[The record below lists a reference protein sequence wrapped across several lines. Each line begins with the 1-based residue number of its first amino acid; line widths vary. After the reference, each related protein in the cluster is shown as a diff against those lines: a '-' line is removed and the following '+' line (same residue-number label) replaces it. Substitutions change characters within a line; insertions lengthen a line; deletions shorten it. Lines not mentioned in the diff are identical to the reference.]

1 MPRTL
6 RSRQYQMAQARQ
18 RTSQPFAHFEAPVGG
33 WNTRDSID
41 NIAPTDALTLD
52 NWWPDIGEVRTR
64 PGYIEHCSL
73 ANAVTGSDLVSNGSF
88 ETAGAGGLD
97 VFANWTEAAAVGAAI
112 EVSRSTDLVHTGTY
126 ACKWVISRK
135 PLFNPTELEISQDI
149 TVSASTSY
157 RLQFYDTTTET
168 NSGVNNSLK
177 YSVYDNDHSADLIA
191 WTETGHVGSSYSM
204 TTVVFD
210 VPAGCTSVKIKFKNG
225 FLGSPLTGG
234 DSSNAAYLDVVMV
247 YELVAAID
255 SVDTLAEFIKGS
267 TRDLLAFSGTEA
279 FKVNSSTPVHLSSA
293 LGDFTNAKFQW
304 ANFDGKM
311 GLVNGYE
318 KLQWDGTSLTALTI
332 DDGVDPITP
341 IGVNVFKNRTW
352 FWEADSQD
360 VWYSALSTL
369 GGSCTSFPLSRVGQ
383 FGGNLVLMET
393 WTRDGGSGPDDFAV
407 FVMSSGE
414 ALVYQGSSPS
424 VGGDW
429 ALVGIYNIG
438 EPIGYRSAVKFG
450 GDLFILT
457 RLDVVR
463 MSEVIS
469 GVEAR
474 QMESKIVQAH
484 RTAVS
489 LYKEKW
495 GWDATIYPE
504 GHMAIFNIPVTEYTD
519 EDSPG
524 ESEQHVQNTITGAWT
539 RFKDVL
545 SFCWQNFDGDIF
557 FGSSGGKIYEFDSG
571 EDDDGDA
578 IESTFQTAWLPI
590 GGLGANKLF
599 KALREAYRVNA
610 SINVDNTFAVDF
622 QEFASQTFP
631 ASIDSSD
638 AEWDVAIWD
647 VSLWTSADRI
657 VHEWRAIGTY
667 GERISM
673 RKSMS
678 TKQKVTYLG
687 MSWLYEIARRL

>member
-64 PGYIEHCSL
+64 PGYIEHCDI
-73 ANAVTGSDLVSNGSF
+73 SDLALGAELISNGGF
-88 ETAGAGGLD
+88 ETAGGGGAD
-97 VFANWTEAAAVGAAI
+97 VFSDWSETTTGTGQVQDETTTVYKDSHACALIAPSGSGGTAAV
-112 EVSRSTDLVHTGTY
+112 D
-126 ACKWVISRK
+126 
-135 PLFNPTELEISQDI
+135 QDI
-149 TVSASTSY
+149 TVSASVTY
-157 RLQFYDTTTET
+157 HLDFYFYD
-168 NSGVNNSLK
+168 NFSGTSTILK
-177 YSVYDNDHSADLIA
+177 YSVYDNDNTAYIQA
-191 WTETGHVGSSYSM
+191 ETGVTGTGSGDWLKFSLQW
-204 TTVVFD
+204 TA
-210 VPAGCTSVKIKFKNG
+210 PAGCTSVNIAFKADTNAG
-225 FLGSPLTGG
+225 GASLTFYIDEVSVQRIASTVGPIQTLAEYISGS
-234 DSSNAAYLDVVMV
+234 NRK
-247 YELVAAID
+247 LVAAMSGEIFD
-255 SVDTLAEFIKGS
+255 VSTSPGS
-267 TRDLLAFSGTEA
+267 LLSAGSGTYTSDKWQWVNFDGYLVMVNGTEA
-279 FKVNSSTPVHLSSA
+279 V
-293 LGDFTNAKFQW
+293 
-304 ANFDGKM
+304 
-311 GLVNGYE
+311 E
-318 KLQWDGTSLTALTI
+318 WDGSTFQALTPAVT
-332 DDGVDPITP
+332 GPSTAP
-341 IGVNVFKNRTW
+341 IGCNVFKNRVW
-352 FWEADSQD
+352 YWEANSQS
-360 VWYSALSTL
+360 VWYTALNAK
-369 GGSCTSFPLSRVGQ
+369 GGATTEFPLGRVGQ

-414 ALVYQGSSPS
+414 ALVYQGSSPA

-484 RTAVS
+484 RTAIS

-571 EDDDGDA
+571 EDDAGDA

-631 ASIDSSD
+631 ASIDSSA
-638 AEWDVAIWD
+638 AEWDVALWD

-657 VHEWRAIGTY
+657 VHEWHTIGTY

-673 RKSMS
+673 RKRMS